1 MLSIIIPA
9 LDAAACLGATLD
21 SLAEAR
27 SSGLAGEVVVVD
39 GGSVDGTVALAR
51 AWGARVVQAP
61 RGRGPQLAAGALAAR
76 GDWFL
81 FLHADTCLAGG
92 WGEVAGRF
100 IRDPAM
106 ARQAGAFALRFDSPA
121 AQARRLEHAVAW
133 RSRWL
138 GLPYGD
144 QGLLL
149 ARSLYFELG
158 GFRPLPLMED
168 VEFVGRIGRRRLKV
182 LASHAI
188 TSASRYERDG
198 WIRRSA
204 RNLACLALWYLGVP
218 AERLRW
224 LYAGR
229 GR

>member
-1 MLSIIIPA
+1 MLSIIIPT

-27 SSGLAGEVVVVD
+27 ASGLVGEVVVVD
-39 GGSVDGTVALAR
+39 GGSVDGTVALATAR
-51 AWGARVVQAP
+51 GARLVQAAQ
-61 RGRGPQLAAGALAAR
+61 GRGPQLAAGALAAT

-81 FLHADTCLAGG
+81 FLHADTCLAMG

-100 IRDPAM
+100 MGDPAM
-106 ARQAGAFALRFDSPA
+106 ARQAGAFALRFDSGAP
-121 AQARRLEHAVAW
+121 QARRLERLVAW

-149 ARSLYFELG
+149 ARRFYLELG

-168 VEFVGRIGRRRLKV
+168 VEFVRRIGLRRLKR

-204 RNLACLALWYLGVP
+204 RNLVCLVLWYLGVP
-218 AERLRW
+218 AGQLRR